1 VDDCPAM
8 NVRLARV
15 FLVVPGLALC
25 LALVLGAAAGAVDI
39 APHRALYSMSLGSA
53 KQSSGVV
60 AASGTMSFAWGET
73 CGGWTVEQRFRL
85 RLEYADQDATE
96 ITSNLVTW
104 ESRDGSRYRFNE
116 KRMRNGEL
124 DQRIKGEAHLNI
136 PQAYLLGFDG
146 SSAKLGTAARATI
159 AQAAA
164 ASKREPDYHV
174 MVISRT
180 DTEAAV
186 APAKTTAK
194 AEDERLSKRRAEIVR
209 AELIHAG
216 IPATSVQISAG
227 AGPTATLAAH
237 ETRGKRPEHPVEILL
252 EPSKR
257 GGVAEFSKPEQA
269 TIALKPDVLF
279 PTAHTLFL
287 IDQAQA
293 GVPFVVRQVFD
304 GTTVDDATTISA
316 AIGAT
321 LKPGEENA
329 SEHPI
334 KTPLLDR
341 PSWRMR
347 LGFFP
352 AESKAE
358 TPDYEL
364 GMRLMDNGVSQNM
377 ALDYGDYTVTAHLA
391 HIEPLPKP
399 TCPGP

>member
-1 VDDCPAM
+1 MKMRMSLSPVGAI
-8 NVRLARV
+8 
-15 FLVVPGLALC
+15 AL
-25 LALVLGAAAGAVDI
+25 AAAAFVAAAPVLAADI
-39 APHRALYSMSLGSA
+39 QPHRALYVLSLGDS
-53 KQSSGVV
+53 KTSSGVLG
-60 AASGTMSFAWGET
+60 ADGAMTYEWGET

-104 ESRDGSRYRFNE
+104 ESKDGSRYRFNE
-116 KRMRNGEL
+116 TRMRNGEL
-124 DQRIKGEAHLNI
+124 DQQIKGEAHLNI

-146 SSAKLGTAARATI
+146 NSTKLGSAARATV

-164 ASKREPDYHV
+164 ASKREPDFHV
-174 MVISRT
+174 MVVSRA
-180 DTEAAV
+180 DNAA
-186 APAKTTAK
+186 ANAKTAK
-194 AEDERLSKRRAEIVR
+194 AEDERLSKRRAEAVR

-216 IPATSVQISAG
+216 IPATSVQISAV
-227 AGPTATLAAH
+227 AGPTATLAAQ
-237 ETRGKRPEHPVEILL
+237 ETRGKPPEHPVEILL
-252 EPSKR
+252 EPAKR
-257 GGVAEFSKPEQA
+257 GGVAEFSKPEQS
-269 TIALKPDVLF
+269 TIPLKSDVLF

-287 IDQAQA
+287 IDEAQA

-329 SEHPI
+329 DEHPI
-334 KTPLLDR
+334 KTVLLDR

-347 LGFFP
+347 LAFFP

-377 ALDYGDYTVTAHLA
+377 ALDYGDYTVNARLA

>member
-1 VDDCPAM
+1 M
-8 NVRLARV
+8 KVRMSLFSVRPIALAALSV
-15 FLVVPGLALC
+15 LA
-25 LALVLGAAAGAVDI
+25 ASAAAAADI
-39 APHRALYSMSLGSA
+39 QPHRALYTLSLGDA
-53 KQSSGVV
+53 KTSSGVLG
-60 AASGTMSFAWGET
+60 ADGAMTYEWGET
-73 CGGWTVEQRFRL
+73 CEGWTVEQRFRL

-104 ESRDGSRYRFNE
+104 ESKDGSRYRFNE
-116 KRMRNGEL
+116 TRMRNGEI
-124 DQRIKGEAHLNI
+124 DQQIKGEARLNI

-146 SSAKLGTAARATI
+146 NSTKLGNAARATI

-164 ASKREPDYHV
+164 ASKRDPDFHV
-174 MVISRT
+174 MVVSRA
-180 DTEAAV
+180 DSNAA
-186 APAKTTAK
+186 ANAKTAK
-194 AEDERLSKRRAEIVR
+194 AEDERVSKRRAEAVR

-227 AGPTATLAAH
+227 AGPTATLAAQ
-237 ETRGKRPEHPVEILL
+237 ETRGKAPEHPVEILL
-252 EPSKR
+252 EPTKR

-269 TIALKPDVLF
+269 TIPLKSDVLF

-287 IDQAQA
+287 IDEAQA

-316 AIGAT
+316 ALGPT

-347 LGFFP
+347 LAFFP

-377 ALDYGDYTVTAHLA
+377 SLDYGDYTVKADLA

-399 TCPGP
+399 ACPGP